1 MVASGPTERRLWLA
15 DTVSLALPWPAAL
28 PADAR
33 ARVEAVLA
41 PLAEHRRT
49 TFALRVARWWDDL
62 VAGLTPYPDPAA
74 LAARVLELAA
84 AAHRDRDEDLHLL
97 DERRSLEPD
106 WFQRPDVVGY
116 AGYAERLTEEGTLA
130 AVAGLGDHLSD
141 LGVRY
146 LHLMPLL
153 QPRPAP
159 NDGGY
164 AVANYR
170 SVRSDLGT
178 MEDLRRLTAT
188 LRERGISVCLDLVLN
203 HVAREHAWARA
214 AREGDERYRRY
225 FHVYPDRELPDAYER
240 TLLEVFPDFAPGNF
254 TWDEQLRGWVWTTF
268 NDYQWD
274 LAWDNPDVF
283 AELADI
289 ILFLANQGVEILR
302 LDAIAFLWK
311 RMGTQCQNEPE
322 VHQLTQALRA
332 LARISAPALVFKA
345 EAIVGPNEVVHYL
358 GQGQHHGKVSD
369 LAYHNSLMVQIWSML
384 ASADAR
390 LATHA
395 LGRFPVVPS
404 TTAWITYL
412 RCHDD
417 IGWAI
422 DDDDARSVMV
432 DGHGHRTFLSD
443 YYSGEFPGSWAT
455 GLVFQHNPATG
466 DKRISGSAAS
476 LAGLERALELSGR
489 AVDEQGAQEAASA
502 VDEAVAR
509 LLLGYAVVYGFGGI
523 PVIWSGDEVASL
535 GDGAWAQAPETA
547 ADNRW
552 VHRPRLDAQAV
563 AEAAAAPGSAPGRV
577 LRGMQQLARARA
589 GLPHLHASVAAEVVA
604 APDPAVFVV
613 RRRHPVG
620 PMVQLYNLTAAPRTV
635 PGWWV
640 RELGLPVDQTIDALN
655 GYPPSL
661 SADGSVYL
669 STYQPVWLVRP

>member
-1 MVASGPTERRLWLA
+1 MTRE
-15 DTVSLALPWPAAL
+15 LPWPVAL
-28 PADAR
+28 PQEAR
-33 ARVEAVLA
+33 ARTEAVLA
-41 PLAEHRRT
+41 PLPEHRRT

-62 VAGLTPYPDPAA
+62 VDGLAPYPDPEAV
-74 LAARVLELAA
+74 AARALELAA
-84 AAHRDRDEDLHLL
+84 TAYRDRDDELHLL
-97 DERRSLEPD
+97 DQRRSLEPD

-116 AGYAERLTEEGTLA
+116 AGYAERLTEEGTLTA
-130 AVAGLGDHLSD
+130 LAGLADHLTG

-164 AVANYR
+164 AVADYR
-170 SVRSDLGT
+170 SVRSDLGS
-178 MEDLRRLTAT
+178 MDDLRELTAR

-214 AREGDERYRRY
+214 AREGDEHYRRY
-225 FHVYPDRELPDAYER
+225 FHVYPDREVPDAYER
-240 TLLEVFPDFAPGNF
+240 SLLEVFPDFAPGNF
-254 TWDEQLRGWVWTTF
+254 TWDEDLDGWVWTTF

-283 AELADI
+283 AELADV

-332 LARISAPALVFKA
+332 LARMVAPALVFKA

-384 ASADAR
+384 AAGDAR

-404 TTAWITYL
+404 STAWITYL

-432 DGHGHRTFLSD
+432 DGHAHRSFLSD
-443 YYSGEFPGSWAT
+443 YYSGVFPGSGAS

-466 DKRISGSAAS
+466 DRRISGSAAA
-476 LAGLERALELSGR
+476 LTGLERALELVDS
-489 AVDEQGAQEAASA
+489 AVDEEAAGEAERA

-523 PVIWSGDEVASL
+523 PVVWSGDEVASL
-535 GDGAWAQAPETA
+535 GDPDWASVPEHA

-552 VHRPRLDAQAV
+552 VHRPRLDPAEV
-563 AEAAAAPGSAPGRV
+563 ADALADPTSAPGRV
-577 LRGMQQLARARA
+577 LRGMQHLARTRA
-589 GLPHLHASVAAEVVA
+589 SLPHLHASVGAQVVA
-604 APDPAVFVV
+604 APDAAVFVV
-613 RRRHPVG
+613 VRRHPVG
-620 PMVQLYNLTAAPRTV
+620 VMVQLYNLTAEPRTV

-640 RELGLPVDQTIDALN
+640 RELGLSVDRTVDALN

-661 SADGSVYL
+661 TADGSVYL
-669 STYQPVWLVRP
+669 STYQPVWLVRS

>member
-1 MVASGPTERRLWLA
+1 MTRE
-15 DTVSLALPWPAAL
+15 LPWPVAL
-28 PADAR
+28 PPEAR
-33 ARVEAVLA
+33 SRTEAVLA
-41 PLAEHRRT
+41 PLPDHRRT

-62 VAGLTPYPDPAA
+62 VAGLAPYPDPPAV
-74 LAARVLELAA
+74 AARVLELAA
-84 AAHRDRDEDLHLL
+84 AAYRDRDEELHLL
-97 DERRSLEPD
+97 DQRRSLEPD

-116 AGYAERLTEEGTLA
+116 AGYAERLTEEGTLTA
-130 AVAGLGDHLSD
+130 LAGLADHLTG

-164 AVANYR
+164 AVADYR
-170 SVRSDLGT
+170 SVREDLGS
-178 MEDLRRLTAT
+178 MDDLRALTAR

-214 AREGDERYRRY
+214 AREGEEHYRRY
-225 FHVYPDRELPDAYER
+225 FHVYPDREVPDAYER

-254 TWDEQLRGWVWTTF
+254 TWDEELEGWVWTTF
-268 NDYQWD
+268 NYYQWD

-283 AELADI
+283 AELADV
-289 ILFLANQGVEILR
+289 ILFLANQGVEVLR
-302 LDAIAFLWK
+302 LDAIAFIWK

-332 LARISAPALVFKA
+332 LARITAPALVFKA

-358 GQGQHHGKVSD
+358 GRGQHHGKVSD

-384 ASADAR
+384 ASGDAR

-395 LGRFPVVPS
+395 LGRFPAVPA

-443 YYSGEFPGSWAT
+443 YYSGEFPGSGAT
-455 GLVFQHNPATG
+455 GLVFQHNPLTG
-466 DKRISGSAAS
+466 DRRISGSAAS
-476 LAGLERALELSGR
+476 LSGLERALELVDG
-489 AVDEQGAQEAASA
+489 AVDEEGAAEAEHA

-523 PVIWSGDEVASL
+523 PVIWSGDEIASL
-535 GDGAWAQAPETA
+535 GDPDWDQVPEHA

-552 VHRPRLDAQAV
+552 VHRPRLDPEEV
-563 AEAAAAPGSAPGRV
+563 DAARTAPESAAGRV
-577 LRGMQQLARARA
+577 LRGMQHLARTRA
-589 GLPHLHASVAAEVVA
+589 SLPHLHASVGAKVVA
-604 APDPAVFVV
+604 APDAAVFVV
-613 RRRHPVG
+613 VRRHPVG
-620 PMVQLYNLTAAPRTV
+620 TMVQLYNLTAGPRSV
-635 PGWWV
+635 PGWWL
-640 RELGLPVDQTIDALN
+640 REQGLSVDRTVDALN

-661 SADGSVYL
+661 TADGSVYL
-669 STYQPVWLVRP
+669 STYQPVWLVRA